1 MRLTPGTMA
10 RRAATI
16 PGDLQDV
23 ASALDRS
30 VAATPGAEALVSRYG
45 RFNYRDLDRAI
56 DAGAAALAAL
66 GLQSGDRIAASAGNH
81 VDIVIAFFAA
91 QRLGAIWVGISRALA
106 APEKVYQLQD
116 AGVRLLLTDAAA
128 AEQIAAHRSELPAL
142 EHVIDMEPGETPN
155 EWLRLVAQHDGAT
168 RPAVAIDPHAPAGI
182 AYTSGTTGRPKG
194 AVHSQHNMA
203 VVAAATLS
211 GLRGPQWHPGIRQGV
226 THALTTLNMMILD
239 PVTALAGGGT
249 CICMDR
255 ADAIGIAEW
264 TAREKVEHF
273 VAAPATMFD
282 LLTKPEIDPAS
293 LASLRFATSGGANV
307 PDEIRKLYAERF
319 GMPLIAGYGLTE
331 APTAVA
337 ENPID
342 QPFLPGACGRAYA
355 HLKIVALDREDRELP
370 SGEAGEI
377 AIRAAESGDWAG
389 VYTPMLGYW
398 GRPEASAE
406 TLRNGWLHTGD
417 IGTVDAEGNIFIKD
431 RLKELIIRGSANIY
445 PAEIE
450 RVLMAHPRVR
460 GAAVVGK
467 PDQRLGETV
476 AAFVETS
483 DGATSDDALQE
494 ELRAAC
500 AQELARYKVPE
511 HWFFLAEMPRNAMN
525 KILKN
530 ELRDRLRLTTEA

>member
-1 MRLTPGTMA
+1 MA
-10 RRAATI
+10 SRARSI
-16 PGDLQDV
+16 PGNLHDA

-30 VAATPGAEALVSRYG
+30 VADDPNAEALVSRYRRYG
-45 RFNYRDLDRAI
+45 YGELDRAI
-56 DAGAAALAAL
+56 DAGAAALASL
-66 GLQSGDRIAASAGNH
+66 GIGSGDRVAASAGNH
-81 VDIVIAFFAA
+81 CDIVIAFFAT
-91 QRLGAIWVGISRALA
+91 QRLGAIWVGIAKALA

-116 AGVRLLLTDAAA
+116 AGVRVLLADAAA
-128 AEQIAAHRSELPAL
+128 MEQIEAHRAELPAL
-142 EHVIDMEPGETPN
+142 DHVIDMEPAELPN
-155 EWLRLVAQHDGAT
+155 AWLRLVDRHLGAA
-168 RPAVAIDPHAPAGI
+168 RPAIAIDPHGPAGI

-211 GLRGPQWHPGIRQGV
+211 GLRGAQWHPGIRQGV

-255 ADAIGIAEW
+255 TDAVGIAEW
-264 TAREKVEHF
+264 VRRERIEHF
-273 VAAPATMFD
+273 VAAPATIFD
-282 LLTKPEIDPAS
+282 LLTKAEIDPAALTS
-293 LASLRFATSGGANV
+293 LKFTTSGGANV
-307 PDEIRKLYAERF
+307 PDELRRLYAERF
-319 GMPLIAGYGLTE
+319 GMPLVAGYGLTE

-342 QPFLPGACGRAYA
+342 QPFLPGSCGRAYA
-355 HLKIVALDREDRELP
+355 HLKIVALDADDRELS

-377 AIRAAESGDWAG
+377 AIRATASGDWAD

-398 GRPEASAE
+398 GRPDESAA

-417 IGTVDAEGNIFIKD
+417 IGTVDEDGNVFIKD

-450 RVLMAHPRVR
+450 RVLMADPRVR

-467 PDQRLGETV
+467 PNPRLGEIV
-476 AAFVETS
+476 AAFVETAE
-483 DGATSDDALQE
+483 GVAVGDALCE
-494 ELRAAC
+494 ELKAAC
-500 AQELARYKVPE
+500 MQELARYKVPE
-511 HWFFLAEMPRNAMN
+511 LWFFVPEMPRNAMN
-525 KILKN
+525 KIVKA
-530 ELRDRLRLTTEA
+530 ELRDRLAQMTEA

>member
-1 MRLTPGTMA
+1 MA
-10 RRAATI
+10 RRARSI

-30 VAATPGAEALVSRYG
+30 VAATPDAEALVSRFARYG
-45 RFNYRDLDRAI
+45 YRQLDEAI
-56 DAGAAALAAL
+56 NAGAAALASL
-66 GLQSGDRIAASAGNH
+66 GVRAGDRIAASAGNH
-81 VDIVIAFFAA
+81 CEIVIAFFAV

-106 APEKVYQLQD
+106 TPEKLFQLRD
-116 AGVRLLLTDAAA
+116 AGVRLLLADTAAA
-128 AEQIAAHRSELPAL
+128 SQIEAHRAELPSL
-142 EHVIDMEPGETPN
+142 EHVIDMEPGEAPN
-155 EWLRLVAQHDGAT
+155 GWLRLIAEHAGAP
-168 RPAVAIDPHAPAGI
+168 RPAATIDPHAPAGI

-203 VVAAATLS
+203 VVAAATLQ
-211 GLRGPQWHPGIRQGV
+211 GLRGPQWHPGVRQGV

-239 PVTALAGGGT
+239 PVTALAGGGA

-255 ADAIGIAEW
+255 ADAVGIAEW
-264 TAREKVEHF
+264 TARERVEHF

-282 LLTKPEIDPAS
+282 LLTRPEIDPAA
-293 LASLRFATSGGANV
+293 LASLKFATSGGANV
-307 PDEIRKLYAERF
+307 PDEIRRLYAERF
-319 GMPLIAGYGLTE
+319 GMPLVAGYGLTE

-342 QPFLPGACGRAYA
+342 QPFLPGSCGRAYP
-355 HLKIVALDREDRELP
+355 HLRIVALDAEDRELP
-370 SGEAGEI
+370 NGEPGEI
-377 AIRAAESGDWAG
+377 GIRASDSGDWAG

-398 GRPEASAE
+398 GRPDESDA

-417 IGTVDAEGNIFIKD
+417 IGTVDADGNIFIKD

-450 RVLMAHPRVR
+450 RVLMADPRVR

-467 PDQRLGETV
+467 PDPRLGEIV
-476 AAFVETS
+476 AAFIEMAEGT
-483 DGATSDDALQE
+483 DGGDALRE
-494 ELRAAC
+494 ELRSAC
-500 AQELARYKVPE
+500 AAELARYKIPELWIFVP
-511 HWFFLAEMPRNAMN
+511 EMPRNAMN

-530 ELRDRLRLTTEA
+530 ELRDRLSQMTEA

>member
-1 MRLTPGTMA
+1 MA
-10 RRAATI
+10 SRARPI

-30 VAATPGAEALVSRYG
+30 LATSPDAEALVSRFARYS
-45 RFNYRDLDRAI
+45 YRQLDEAI
-56 DAGAAALAAL
+56 NAAAAALAAL
-66 GLQSGDRIAASAGNH
+66 GIGTGDRIAANAGNH
-81 VDIVIAFFAA
+81 CEIIIAFLAA
-91 QRLGAIWVGISRALA
+91 QRLGAVWVGISRALA
-106 APEKVYQLQD
+106 TPEKIYQLQD
-116 AGVRLLLTDAAA
+116 AGVRLLLADAAA
-128 AEQIAAHRSELPAL
+128 ASQIETVRAELPAL

-155 EWLRLVAQHDGAT
+155 GWLRLIAQHAGAR
-168 RPAVAIDPHAPAGI
+168 RPSVTIDPHAPAGI

-203 VVAAATLS
+203 VVAAATLQ

-282 LLTKPEIDPAS
+282 LLTKPEIDPAA

-307 PDEIRKLYAERF
+307 PDEIRRLYAERF
-319 GMPLIAGYGLTE
+319 GMPLVAGYGLTE

-342 QPFLPGACGRAYA
+342 QPFLPGSCGRAYP
-355 HLKIVALDREDRELP
+355 HLRIVALDAEDRELP
-370 SGEAGEI
+370 SGEPGEI
-377 AIRAAESGDWAG
+377 AIRAADGGDWAN

-398 GRPEASAE
+398 GRPEESEA

-417 IGTVDAEGNIFIKD
+417 IGTVDEEGNIFIKD

-450 RVLMAHPRVR
+450 RVLTADPRVR

-467 PDQRLGETV
+467 PDQRLGEIV
-476 AAFVETS
+476 AAFIEPVPDTS
-483 DGATSDDALQE
+483 EDV
-494 ELRAAC
+494 LREDLKAAC
-500 AQELARYKVPE
+500 AAELARYKVPE
-511 HWFFLAEMPRNAMN
+511 VWVFLAEMPRNAMN

-530 ELRDRLRLTTEA
+530 ELRDRLRQKTEA

>member
-1 MRLTPGTMA
+1 MA
-10 RRAATI
+10 TEAKTI
-16 PGDLQDV
+16 PGYLQDV

-30 VAATPGAEALVSRYG
+30 VAATPGAEALVSRHH
-45 RFNYRDLDRAI
+45 RLSYRELDRAI
-56 DAGAAALAAL
+56 NAGAAALAGL
-66 GLQSGDRIAASAGNH
+66 GLRSGDRIAASAGNH

-91 QRLGAIWVGISRALA
+91 QRLGAIWVGVARPLA
-106 APEKVYQLQD
+106 APEKAYQLQD
-116 AGVRLLLTDAAA
+116 SGVRLLLADTAAA
-128 AEQIAAHRSELPAL
+128 GQIAAHRGELPAL

-155 EWLRLVAQHDGAT
+155 QWLRLIAQHDGAA
-168 RPAVAIDPHAPAGI
+168 RPAVAIDRHAPAGI

-194 AVHSQHNMA
+194 AVHSQHNIA

-273 VAAPATMFD
+273 VAAPATIFD
-282 LLTKPEIDPAS
+282 LLTKPEIDPAD

-319 GMPLIAGYGLTE
+319 GMPLVAGYGLTE

-342 QPFLPGACGRAYA
+342 QPFLPGSCGRAYP
-355 HLKIVALDREDRELP
+355 HLQIVALDREDRALP
-370 SGEAGEI
+370 SGEPGEI
-377 AIRAAESGDWAG
+377 AVRAAQSGDWAG

-398 GRPEASAE
+398 GRPEESAE
-406 TLRNGWLHTGD
+406 ALRNGWLHTGD
-417 IGTVDAEGNIFIKD
+417 IGIVDDDGNLFIKD

-460 GAAVVGK
+460 SAAVLGR

-483 DGATSDDALQE
+483 DSATSDGALE
-494 ELRAAC
+494 AELRAAC
-500 AQELARYKVPE
+500 ASELARYKVPE
-511 HWFFLAEMPRNAMN
+511 HWFFVAEMPRNAMN
-525 KILKN
+525 KIVKP
-530 ELRDRLRLTTEA
+530 RLRELLEQTTEA